1 MRPVVIKSRI
11 STYLSFKP
19 LRANEIQWI
28 STHIPKPIPPTLQPN
43 RVRLDIPPRR
53 RIVVPVQAV
62 RQPRFFIKHLP
73 RIPQVELHGFRIP
86 GTADRL
92 AVTPVARGGTH
103 LPKPRDQPLP
113 GHLPLL
119 AAWECQMVVWMAYRR
134 PLISAAM
141 GMGPAGRRQA
151 DDLGAVG
158 RVKTAKPPTS

>member
-1 MRPVVIKSRI
+1 MPCPSAARPFLFFFLMIR
-11 STYLSFKP
+11 
-19 LRANEIQWI
+19 R
-28 STHIPKPIPPTLQPN
+28 
-43 RVRLDIPPRR
+43 PPRSTLFPYTTLFR
-53 RIVVPVQAV
+53 SVQAV